1 MMITLNQ
8 QTENKIYIYIYCYI
22 TQPYYSADVTVSIYP
37 CIVWQYSCRN
47 LAQVH
52 SSELGSTMLP
62 LALCRVSLGLEK
74 DDSPPSLQYSMRY
87 PSSPP
92 APIFSGANHFSEH
105 VVSVTS
111 STVSFVGS
119 LVGAERK
126 RKEKQELIQKTS
138 KLHSKKIAKRSHRLA
153 WMVWSWDWE
162 PTFRFHWPRKL
173 SSRTECLQSCAWPR
187 MLSSHKCQS

>member
-1 MMITLNQ
+1 M
-8 QTENKIYIYIYCYI
+8 
-22 TQPYYSADVTVSIYP
+22 
-37 CIVWQYSCRN
+37 
-47 LAQVH
+47 H

-62 LALCRVSLGLEK
+62 LALCSVSLDLESSGVK

-111 STVSFVGS
+111 STVNFVGS

-126 RKEKQELIQKTS
+126 RKEKQELKQKMS
-138 KLHSKKIAKRSHRLA
+138 KLHNKKIAKRSHRLA
-153 WMVWSWDWE
+153 
-162 PTFRFHWPRKL
+162 
-173 SSRTECLQSCAWPR
+173 
-187 MLSSHKCQS
+187 